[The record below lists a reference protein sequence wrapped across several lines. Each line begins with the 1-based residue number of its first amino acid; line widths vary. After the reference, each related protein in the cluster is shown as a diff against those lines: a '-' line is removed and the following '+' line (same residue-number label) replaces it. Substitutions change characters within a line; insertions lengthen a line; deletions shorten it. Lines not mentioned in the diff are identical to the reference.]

1 MLFIGGDWKYYVGKE
16 LVVFDVIVGEFDYI
30 LKCKELIL

>member
-1 MLFIGGDWKYYVGKE
+1 MGGDWKYYVE
-16 LVVFDVIVGEFDYI
+16 LVVFDVIVDEFDYI